1 MDLSEDTFLT
11 KVCRR
16 LTVIHI
22 VRLYSK
28 QLKQTHKVQQVPHT
42 VQQIVYN
49 PVKSDPIFY
58 KSEIV
63 VLTQPIQLSSHVTSG
78 R

>member
-11 KVCRR
+11 KVCKL

-28 QLKQTHKVQQVPHT
+28 QLKQTQSAT
-42 VQQIVYN
+42 SSSVQQIVYN
-49 PVKSDPIFY
+49 PVKSDPILY
-58 KSEIV
+58 KSVIV
-63 VLTQPIQLSSHVTSG
+63 VLTQPMQRSSHVTSG